1 MLNQDIV
8 REATRLTRAG
18 QLVEAT
24 ALLQRML
31 QGGSAPTPE
40 SRSASQARLPRL
52 DPLTIDATANVVE
65 EREAPQIAPIRSAQ
79 GRRRSLPLDGMRDF
93 SGLGLRSPITR
104 APPSPSDIVPE
115 GTRFIAGTFSN
126 AAGSRTYKL
135 FIPSRCQGQRLP
147 LIVML
152 HGCTQSPDDFAAG
165 TRMNF
170 LAEEQNCF
178 VVYPEQP
185 SGANQSKCWNW
196 FRTGDQRRGG
206 GEPSMIAG
214 ITRQIMRDHVIDP
227 KRVYV
232 AGLSAGGAAAA
243 IMGATYSDLY
253 AAVGIHSGLA
263 CGAASDLPSAFAA
276 MRQGGGSKAVADGKT
291 SVPTIV
297 FHGDRDTTVHP
308 KNGDQIIE
316 QSARATSPTT
326 KVLRGRV
333 PHGHAYTRTI
343 LIDGAGR
350 AISEHW
356 NIDGAGHAWS
366 GGSPAGSYTDPQG
379 PDATREMLRFFL
391 EHSLGG

>member
-1 MLNQDIV
+1 MLNHDMV

-31 QGGSAPTPE
+31 RGEGAPEPSGSTARAAPAKLEP
-40 SRSASQARLPRL
+40 PI
-52 DPLTIDATANVVE
+52 IDVKANVVE
-65 EREAPQIAPIRSAQ
+65 ESERRLRAQ
-79 GRRRSLPLDGMRDF
+79 ASFTPPRPKSPVRFDSMKDF
-93 SGLGLRSPITR
+93 SGLGLRGPITR
-104 APPSPSDIVPE
+104 APPSASDIAPK
-115 GTRFIAGTFSN
+115 GTRFIRGTFSN

-135 FIPSRCQGQRLP
+135 FIPSRYRGQPLP
-147 LIVML
+147 LVVML

-185 SGANQSKCWNW
+185 SGANQAKCWNW
-196 FRTGDQRRGG
+196 FRTGDQQRGG
-206 GEPSMIAG
+206 GEPSLIAG
-214 ITRQIMRDHVIDP
+214 ITRQIMRDYSIDP

-243 IMGATYSDLY
+243 VMAATYGDLY

-263 CGAASDLPSAFAA
+263 CGAASDLPSAFMA
-276 MRQGGGSKAVADGKT
+276 MRQGGASEAVTEAGS

-308 KNGDQIIE
+308 DNGDQILE
-316 QSARATSPTT
+316 RSTKGTSPAT

-333 PHGHAYTRTI
+333 PDGHAYTRTI
-343 LIDGAGR
+343 VTDRSGGV
-350 AISEHW
+350 ISEHW
-356 NIDGAGHAWS
+356 NVHGAGHAWS

-379 PDATREMLRFFL
+379 PDATTEMLRFFL
-391 EHSLGG
+391 AR

>member
-1 MLNQDIV
+1 MLNHDMV

-31 QGGSAPTPE
+31 RGEGAPEPSGSTARAAPAKLEP
-40 SRSASQARLPRL
+40 P
-52 DPLTIDATANVVE
+52 TIDVKANVVE
-65 EREAPQIAPIRSAQ
+65 ESERRPRAQ
-79 GRRRSLPLDGMRDF
+79 ASFTPPRPKSPVRFDSMKDF
-93 SGLGLRSPITR
+93 SGLGLRGPITR
-104 APPSPSDIVPE
+104 APPSASDIAPK
-115 GTRFIAGTFSN
+115 GTRFIRGTFSN

-135 FIPSRCQGQRLP
+135 FIPSRYRGQPLP
-147 LIVML
+147 LVVML

-185 SGANQSKCWNW
+185 SGANQAKCWNW
-196 FRTGDQRRGG
+196 FRTGDQQRGG
-206 GEPSMIAG
+206 GEPSLIAG
-214 ITRQIMRDHVIDP
+214 ITRQIMRDYSIDP

-243 IMGATYSDLY
+243 IMAATYGDLY

-263 CGAASDLPSAFAA
+263 CGAASDLPSAFMA
-276 MRQGGGSKAVADGKT
+276 MRQGGASEAVTEAGS

-308 KNGDQIIE
+308 DNGDQILE
-316 QSARATSPTT
+316 RSTKGTSPAT

-333 PHGHAYTRTI
+333 PDGHAYTRTI
-343 LIDGAGR
+343 VTDRSGR
-350 AISEHW
+350 VISEHW
-356 NIDGAGHAWS
+356 NVHGAGHAWS

-379 PDATREMLRFFL
+379 PDATTEMLRFFL
-391 EHSLGG
+391 AR